1 MKHIC
6 APLTAQAYAVLLTHN
21 RQRSRQSGPTVILVV
36 HGDRPFAVHSSIRSL
51 VRATWSRSLAG
62 STPRNRA
69 VLGMIYDRVNNNA
82 SGGLLTRL
90 EFENWSHIRCCR
102 IAGDL
107 VGKSRAPQRQRD
119 KTCACCA
126 LSHHPHV
133 KAPHDGQSHAVL
145 ACSVL

>member
-6 APLTAQAYAVLLTHN
+6 APLTAQAYAILLTHC

-51 VRATWSRSLAG
+51 GSATWFRSLAG

-69 VLGMIYDRVNNNA
+69 MLGMIYDRVDNNA

-90 EFENWSHIRCCR
+90 EFKNWSHIRCCR
-102 IAGDL
+102 TAGDL
-107 VGKSRAPQRQRD
+107 VSKSRAPHRQRD

-133 KAPHDGQSHAVL
+133 KASHDGQSHAVL